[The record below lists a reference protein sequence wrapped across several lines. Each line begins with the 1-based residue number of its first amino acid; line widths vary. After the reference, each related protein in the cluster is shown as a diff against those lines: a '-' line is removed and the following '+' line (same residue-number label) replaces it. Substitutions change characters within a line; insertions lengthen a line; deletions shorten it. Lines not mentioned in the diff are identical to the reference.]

1 LYAGVPV
8 VRWIKTGVLRSAVF
22 AGVAASLMLLMFSV
36 ALAQQTLVQPAPIM
50 PRSQSPG
57 TGSVLEIPTSPKQ
70 PESAIPA
77 PAAPLAPQVGPELE
91 IPARQVRAQP
101 GYDQATVTV
110 TDRSGT
116 RITDLTKDDF
126 RLYEDGQQRPIEF
139 FRKDLNTPVS
149 IGILVDTSGSMEP
162 KIPQAR
168 AAIAEFISN
177 LNPRDDVF
185 LFAFSD
191 HPFLLQP
198 FTINHAAVRSRLAL
212 LHAYGRTALYDV
224 ILDGLIMVS
233 RGRYDKKA
241 LLVVTDGMDTASSS
255 SLDQVVAQAR
265 RQGVLVYSIGIG
277 DPNIAASGIFVLGG
291 LPLFGGEDDRVDA
304 RTLQTLS
311 IETGAKTFIVREVGD
326 GETLSRAT
334 ESISN
339 ELREQYTV
347 GFTSPNPVRGGYRSL
362 KVEVPTRPELSV
374 RVRKGVTVDHSPET
388 MASGAPY

>member
-1 LYAGVPV
+1 
-8 VRWIKTGVLRSAVF
+8 VRAIKTGVLRSAAIAVL
-22 AGVAASLMLLMFSV
+22 AASVALLMLSA
-36 ALAQQTLVQPAPIM
+36 ALAQQGAVQPPPLV
-50 PRSQSPG
+50 PRSQGPG
-57 TGSVLEIPTSPKQ
+57 AGAVLEIPASRQQ
-70 PESAIPA
+70 PQSALPA
-77 PAAPLAPQVGPELE
+77 PIAPLAPQVGQELE
-91 IPARQVRAQP
+91 IPSRQLRTQP
-101 GYDQATVTV
+101 GYAQATVTV

-116 RITDLTKDDF
+116 HITDLTKDDF

-139 FRKDLNTPVS
+139 FRKDLNAPVS
-149 IGILVDTSGSMEP
+149 VGIIVDTSGSMEP

-168 AAIAEFISN
+168 AAIAEFIRN

-191 HPFLLQP
+191 SPFLLEP
-198 FTINHAAVRSRLAL
+198 FTTNHAAVMSRLAL
-212 LHAYGRTALYDV
+212 LHAFGRTALYDV

-277 DPNIAASGIFVLGG
+277 EPNVAPPGLLVFGGISFL
-291 LPLFGGEDDRVDA
+291 GGEDDRVDA

-311 IETGAKTFIVREVGD
+311 SETGAKTFIIREVGD
-326 GETLSRAT
+326 GEMLRQAT

-362 KVEVPTRPELSV
+362 KVEVTTRPDLTV
-374 RVRKGVTVDHSPET
+374 RVRKGVTVGHSPET
-388 MASGAPY
+388 MAGADDPR